1 MAFDLTGISNENEF
15 YSDHYLREI
24 LHKKD
29 LKDWVKTTR
38 EQDRDA
44 LRWESLR
51 RFGPIFLQQG
61 LRYADDPSLR
71 IQRQVLHQMLGI
83 LGYDFDPHTLELK
96 EGPVPF
102 LSTVTDQYHTHVQVI
117 EAFDSKRSGFEL
129 LQLTVDPLQVNRTP
143 SEEHSLE
150 KLVKSIFF
158 GEDPPRWILV
168 TALRTWMLFERGK
181 WSGRRSLRFD
191 WRRLYNRRT
200 PLSTFQFLCMLLS
213 RDSLCPGGGQS
224 PVLDAID
231 EQSRAHAQGVSG
243 SLKYALREAVEL
255 LGNEYLYQTGNTEV
269 EPEVLTLECLRYMYR
284 VLFLFTVEAR
294 RELGYLPMNAKVYR
308 EGYSME
314 QLRELEMVALTEEN
328 SGDGYFFHESIQMLF
343 ALVYEGR
350 TEARQVALSHSNFDT
365 FSIAPLRCDL
375 FDPEKTPLLGRVRIR
390 NRVWQPIIRGM
401 SLGHAEGKGRRGRVS
416 YAQLGVN
423 HLGAVYEA
431 LLSYRGFIA
440 SEDRYEVKKKGTKP
454 DKLDPAYFVNRAAL
468 EASYGEAERIHD
480 RQGRLVW
487 YPKGTFIYRLT
498 GRAREESAS
507 FYTPESLTQCVV
519 KYALEE
525 VLVGKS
531 ADELLGITVCE
542 PAMGSAAFLNEAVS
556 QLAEAYMEQKTRE
569 RGETLS
575 VDEYAEALQ
584 RVKLHLADNNVYGVD
599 LNPVAVELGGVS
611 LWLNTLVP
619 GGFVPWFGNQLKCG
633 NSLVGAW
640 RRVYTSAQT
649 RAGKWWTRAPQD
661 AGWGSGTRAS
671 NTIYHFLL
679 GDPGMVD
686 YGGNKVIRQIAAHEL
701 GRFKKWKK
709 HFTARLSNGEFAVLA
724 RCSEIIDRL
733 WAEHVA
739 VLKALEEA
747 TTDPF
752 PIYPEEGAGT
762 QARTSTRVKDEQM
775 ARVLMGGAG
784 QNASAY
790 YRLKMVMDYWC
801 ALWYWPIDKAALLP
815 TRQQYLSDLRLML
828 AGREEVLQTS
838 VAEVTEDVRDE
849 IGEIDLVTLTQTH
862 PRLSI
867 VSELS
872 QRHRFH
878 HWQLEYAD
886 QFADKGGFDVVLGN
900 PPWKLLGWVEQNI
913 IADTNPR
920 FALQR
925 FSATKTAVLRKEWL
939 TRKENKTRYLQE
951 YAASSAEKA
960 FLNGNAPILEGQK
973 ANQYKSF
980 LVRAWELSS
989 GSVGLLHP
997 NGVFDDPR
1005 GARLRAALYP
1015 RLRQHFRFANAL
1027 KLFPENADR
1036 LAFSVNVYG
1045 LPRYPVAFDTISYL
1059 KHPAT
1064 VEASIKHAGFGP
1076 VPGIK
1081 TVDNKWDHSGHKD
1094 RIIRGDDESLALY
1107 AQLYDAPGTSWEQ
1120 ARLPEIHSQPILRI
1134 LRKIKDAERLGS
1146 LGDQVHSSQMWNE
1159 TNAQK
1164 DGILRRDTQ
1173 FAQSSR
1179 NWILSGPHF
1188 FVGNPFFKTP
1198 NEGCKT
1204 KADYSRLDLTQLP
1217 SDYHPRSNY
1226 VIACSEERYD
1236 ELIPTTPWGAKHSAD
1251 YRIACRKMVGTS
1263 SERTL
1268 IPTVIPPGVGHTN
1281 AAVSFA
1287 FSDRRSLIRTIQGW
1301 LTIVAD
1307 GFLKTTGKSNLNE
1320 KMALAQPLFP
1330 FDRNSAARVLGLI
1343 CITTDF
1349 EGIWN
1354 EFVSS
1359 QPITPWSKSDPRL
1372 EVRYFDQFKN
1382 SWNRHSV
1389 LRTDF
1394 ERRQAQLELDVLC
1407 AQALGI
1413 TLEDLCALYRIQFPV
1428 LRMYE
1433 NDTWY
1438 DQKGRIIF
1446 SRKNGEGPLPRKKK
1460 AKHKAF
1466 GIKGKSSGIALGWE
1480 DVKNMKE
1487 GIVTYT
1493 FMDDTL
1499 PGSPV
1504 NRTIEFHAPFDKC
1517 DREEDYKEAWKF
1529 FDEWENRESGN

>member
-1 MAFDLTGISNENEF
+1 MSIDLTGIINENEF

-38 EQDRDA
+38 EKDREA
-44 LRWESLR
+44 PRWESLR
-51 RFGPIFLQQG
+51 RFGPTFLQQG
-61 LRYADDPSLR
+61 LRYADNPSLP

-83 LGYDFDPHTLELK
+83 LGYDFDPHTVELK

-129 LQLTVDPLQVNRTP
+129 LQLTVDPLQVDRTP

-350 TEARQVALSHSNFDT
+350 TEERQVALSHSNFDT

-401 SLGHAEGKGRRGRVS
+401 SLGH
-416 YAQLGVN
+416 
-423 HLGAVYEA
+423 
-431 LLSYRGFIA
+431 
-440 SEDRYEVKKKGTKP
+440 
-454 DKLDPAYFVNRAAL
+454 
-468 EASYGEAERIHD
+468 
-480 RQGRLVW
+480 
-487 YPKGTFIYRLT
+487 
-498 GRAREESAS
+498 
-507 FYTPESLTQCVV
+507 
-519 KYALEE
+519 
-525 VLVGKS
+525 
-531 ADELLGITVCE
+531 
-542 PAMGSAAFLNEAVS
+542 
-556 QLAEAYMEQKTRE
+556 AEAYMEQKTRE

-633 NSLVGAW
+633 NSLVGTW

-686 YGGNKVIRQIAAHEL
+686 YGGNKVIKQIAAQEL
-701 GRFKKWKK
+701 GRFKKWKQ
-709 HFTARLSNGEFAVLA
+709 HFTSALSAGEFAVLA

-733 WAEHVA
+733 WTEHVS

-925 FSATKTAVLRKEWL
+925 FSASKTAVLRKEWL

-997 NGVFDDPR
+997 NGVYDDPR
-1005 GARLRAALYP
+1005 GARLREELYP
-1015 RLRQHFRFANAL
+1015 RLRQHFRFTNAL
-1027 KLFPENADR
+1027 KLFPEKTDR

-1045 LPRYPVAFDTISYL
+1045 QPRYPVAFDTISYL

-1064 VEASIKHAGFGP
+1064 VEASMKHAGFGA

-1107 AQLYDAPGTSWEQ
+1107 AKLYDAPGTPWEE

-1134 LRKIKDAERLGS
+1134 LRKIQDAERLGS
-1146 LGDQVHSSQMWNE
+1146 LGDQVHSSPMWNE

-1173 FAQSSR
+1173 FVNSAR

-1204 KADYSRLDLTQLP
+1204 NADYSRLDLTQLP

-1226 VIACSEERYD
+1226 VIACSAEKYD

-1251 YRIACRKMVGTS
+1251 YSIACRRMFGIS
-1263 SERTL
+1263 SERSL
-1268 IPTVIPPGVGHTN
+1268 IPTVIPPMMAHINPVI
-1281 AAVSFA
+1281 SFA
-1287 FSDRRSLIRTIQGW
+1287 FRTRRDLMRTFQGW
-1301 LTIVAD
+1301 LTIITD
-1307 GFLKTTGKSNLNE
+1307 GFLKTTGRSDLYE
-1320 KMALAQPLFP
+1320 KTALAFPLFP
-1330 FDRNSAARVLGLI
+1330 FDHNATARVLGLV
-1343 CITTDF
+1343 CLSTNYKGLW
-1349 EGIWN
+1349 E
-1354 EFVSS
+1354 EFVTN
-1359 QPITPWSKSDPRL
+1359 QPIAAWTKNDPRL
-1372 EVRYFDQFKN
+1372 DQRFFDGFRHP
-1382 SWNRHSV
+1382 WNHHSA

-1407 AQALGI
+1407 AQALEI

-1446 SRKNGEGPLPRKKK
+1446 SRKNGEGPLPRKKNS
-1460 AKHKAF
+1460 KHKAF
-1466 GIKGKSSGIALGWE
+1466 GIKGKSKEIALGWQN
-1480 DVKNMKE
+1480 VKNMKE
-1487 GIVTYT
+1487 GIITYT
-1493 FMDDTL
+1493 FMDETL
-1499 PGSPV
+1499 PGGPV
-1504 NRTIEFHAPFDKC
+1504 NRTIEFHAPFDRC
-1517 DREEDYKEAWKF
+1517 DREADYAEAWAF
-1529 FDEWENRESGN
+1529 FANE

>member
-29 LKDWVKTTR
+29 LKDWVKATR
-38 EQDRDA
+38 EKDRDA
-44 LRWESLR
+44 PRWESLR
-51 RFGPIFLQQG
+51 RFGPTFLQQG

-71 IQRQVLHQMLGI
+71 IQREVLHQMLGI

-102 LSTVTDQYHTHVQVI
+102 LSTVTDQYHTHVHVI

-168 TALRTWMLFERGK
+168 TSLRTWMLFERGK

-350 TEARQVALSHSNFDT
+350 TEERQVALSHSNFDT

-525 VLVGKS
+525 VLSGKT

-633 NSLVGAW
+633 NSLVGTW

-661 AGWGSGTRAS
+661 AGWGSGTSAS

-686 YGGNKVIRQIAAHEL
+686 YGGNKVIKQIAAQEL
-701 GRFKKWKK
+701 GRFKKWKQ
-709 HFTARLSNGEFAVLA
+709 HFTSALSAGEFAVLA
-724 RCSEIIDRL
+724 RCSEIIDTL

-739 VLKALEEA
+739 VLRALEEA

-900 PPWKLLGWVEQNI
+900 PPWKKVQWIEQNI
-913 IADTNPR
+913 IADTDPR
-920 FALQR
+920 MATQR
-925 FSATKTAVLRKEWL
+925 ISATRAAKLREAWL
-939 TRKENKTRYLQE
+939 TQPSNCTQYLRE
-951 YAASSAEKA
+951 FAAVTAEKA
-960 FLNGNAPILEGQK
+960 FLNAVGNYPLLKGQQT
-973 ANQYKSF
+973 NEYKSF
-980 LVRAWELSS
+980 LTTTWKLSS

-997 NGVFDDPR
+997 NGVYDDPR
-1005 GARLRAALYP
+1005 GARLREELYP

-1027 KLFPENADR
+1027 KLFPEIHDQV
-1036 LAFSVNVYG
+1036 AFSVNIYG
-1045 LPRYPVAFDTISYL
+1045 QPREPVAFDTISYL

-1064 VEASIKHAGFGP
+1064 VEASLKHAGFGA

-1081 TVDNKWDHSGHKD
+1081 TIDNKWDHSGHKD
-1094 RIIRGDDESLALY
+1094 RIVRGDDESLALY
-1107 AQLYDAPGTSWEQ
+1107 AQLYDAPGTPWEQ
-1120 ARLPEIHSQPILRI
+1120 AQLPEIHSQPILRI

-1146 LGDQVHSSQMWNE
+1146 LRDQVHSSQMWDE
-1159 TNAQK
+1159 TYSQR
-1164 DGILRRDTQ
+1164 DGVLRRDTQ
-1173 FAQSSR
+1173 FVNSAR

-1204 KADYSRLDLTQLP
+1204 NADYSRLDLTQLP

-1226 VIACSEERYD
+1226 VIACSAEKYD
-1236 ELIPTTPWGAKHSAD
+1236 RLIPSTPWGSPHTSA
-1251 YRIACRKMVGTS
+1251 YRVACRAMLDPY

-1268 IPTVIPPGVGHTN
+1268 HSTIIPPGPGHID
-1281 AAVSFA
+1281 AVQTMA
-1287 FSDRRSLIRTIQGW
+1287 FLSHHDLLRTVHGW
-1301 LTIVAD
+1301 MTIIID
-1307 GFLKTTGKSNLNE
+1307 GFLKTKGKGRLGKNTVSSLPI
-1320 KMALAQPLFP
+1320 LP
-1330 FDRNSAARVLGLI
+1330 FDPAAAGRVLGLL
-1343 CITTDF
+1343 CLTNDYDDLWNDFTTD
-1349 EGIWN
+1349 I
-1354 EFVSS
+1354 
-1359 QPITPWSKSDPRL
+1359 PITPWAKIDQRL
-1372 EVRYFDQFKN
+1372 NPKFFGHFQHKWRHN
-1382 SWNRHSV
+1382 SA
-1389 LRTDF
+1389 LRTDY
-1394 ERRQAQLELDVLC
+1394 ERRQALIELDVLC

-1460 AKHKAF
+1460 SKFKAF
-1466 GIKGKSSGIALGWE
+1466 GIKGKSHGIALGWE
-1480 DVKNMKE
+1480 NVRHMKE
-1487 GIVTYT
+1487 GVVTYT
-1493 FMDDTL
+1493 FMDNTL
-1499 PGSPV
+1499 PSGPKE
-1504 NRTIEFHAPFDKC
+1504 RIIEFHAPFDRC
-1517 DREEDYKEAWKF
+1517 DREADYKEAWDF
-1529 FDEWENRESGN
+1529 FEQRSNN